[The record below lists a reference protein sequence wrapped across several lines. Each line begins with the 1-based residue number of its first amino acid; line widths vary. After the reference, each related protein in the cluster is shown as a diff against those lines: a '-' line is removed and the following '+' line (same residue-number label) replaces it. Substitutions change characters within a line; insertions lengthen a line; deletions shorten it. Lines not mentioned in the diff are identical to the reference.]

1 MSGPTATLL
10 GSRSETSSGE
20 ATADTAFADLVR
32 ACASWTSAGVP
43 ASSAFG
49 RMQRALVPTVIQIQ
63 VLLDA
68 TNSRVLVE
76 VTRKAAIFAGHVTG
90 SGTLMARPRPSPVR
104 QAAEMRPRD
113 ARSTAELV
121 RDLWEHS
128 GLTWDQLARLFGVS
142 RRAMHAWAA
151 GARPNAYH
159 QELLIELTQLM
170 AQIDTGDPHRNRD
183 QLLAPRP
190 EGRSLFDEFRT
201 RRTDP
206 SSDITGALPPAQL
219 LGALHDRG
227 PREDLG

>member
-1 MSGPTATLL
+1 MSVEVVDISVDSPPVTGTGETFGADRLAALL
-10 GSRSETSSGE
+10 PEG
-20 ATADTAFADLVR
+20 
-32 ACASWTSAGVP
+32 TSAYAQAG
-43 ASSAFG
+43 SLRS
-49 RMQRALVPTVIQIQ
+49 LVERVLTPTVFLVSSLVDETGTNVIAEPMPA
-63 VLLDA
+63 DA
-68 TNSRVLVE
+68 V
-76 VTRKAAIFAGHVTG
+76 FAGHSTG
-90 SGTLMARPRPSPVR
+90 AGVLVARSRLGEWRRAVWMHPH
-104 QAAEMRPRD
+104 D

-121 RDLWEHS
+121 RDLWERS

-183 QLLAPRP
+183 QLLAPQP

-227 PREDLG
+227 SREDLG